1 MLEHLAGDDDVER
14 RVGERQR
21 GGVGAHGLDA
31 VGRGDGQGGLR
42 EVDADVPVARR
53 DVRGEQAPAAPH
65 VEQLARPGRDERAP
79 CLGQPVQRG
88 ELAVRAPPL
97 ARELVVLRGVVANA
111 GHPGTVAVMSEIA
124 IVTGGNSGIGRACAV
139 ALARAGFD
147 VGITWHAE
155 EERARDA
162 IAELEHVGV
171 RAQARQVD
179 LHDAAAGARVVDELA
194 EALGGVDVL
203 VNNAGYGEDGS
214 FLELGLDDLRGV
226 LEVDL
231 VAPFACAQVAARRMV
246 AAGRG
251 GRIVNVTSVHEH
263 VPMPESGPYVAAKHG
278 LGGLTKVM
286 ALELAEHGILVNAV
300 APGQIATRMTG
311 NEDVDPHTVE
321 RAGIPLGRP
330 GDAHEIAA
338 VVAVL
343 AGPGATYMTGSSVVV
358 DGGLVHIAAQHQS

>member
-1 MLEHLAGDDDVER
+1 
-14 RVGERQR
+14 
-21 GGVGAHGLDA
+21 
-31 VGRGDGQGGLR
+31 
-42 EVDADVPVARR
+42 
-53 DVRGEQAPAAPH
+53 
-65 VEQLARPGRDERAP
+65 
-79 CLGQPVQRG
+79 
-88 ELAVRAPPL
+88 
-97 ARELVVLRGVVANA
+97 
-111 GHPGTVAVMSEIA
+111 MSEIA

-203 VNNAGYGEDGS
+203 VNNAGYGEDGR

-286 ALELAEHGILVNAV
+286 ALELAEHRILVNAV

-311 NEDVDPHTVE
+311 NEDEDPRDPAVAE
-321 RAGIPLGRP
+321 SAANVPLGRP

-338 VVAVL
+338 VVAFL
-343 AGPGATYMTGSSVVV
+343 AGPGATYVTGASYVV
-358 DGGLVHIAAQHQS
+358 DGGLVHIAAQHQG